1 MFYSEFWVRI
11 YIFKE
16 FIRLWFILFFLIYPP
31 THRIVSAKKKF
42 LILSGGKS
50 LNFDFLGNS
59 NKNQN
64 KKYRNITFAFEF
76 IYLFIFLKIFSSPNQ
91 LPK

>member
-1 MFYSEFWVRI
+1 MR
-11 YIFKE
+11 
-16 FIRLWFILFFLIYPP
+16 
-31 THRIVSAKKKF
+31 AKKKF

-76 IYLFIFLKIFSSPNQ
+76 IYFFKRFLVALISYQNSGYLFKFLLSNY
-91 LPK
+91 L

>member
-1 MFYSEFWVRI
+1 M
-11 YIFKE
+11 
-16 FIRLWFILFFLIYPP
+16 
-31 THRIVSAKKKF
+31 SAKKKF